1 MVLIDTK
8 RSNVEKDDTGE
19 IKAYTL
25 SVMMLEPVVESNL
38 YYIKR
43 NIQWR
48 IESGYPVTKIPSNFG
63 LKDSNDN
70 TDMLVKY
77 LFGTINE
84 LKDGEEA
91 KRIECLS
98 EELSVEYTPN
108 VDEYF
113 ATARHIYLNLTE
125 PSIKFTLK

>member
-8 RSNVEKDDTGE
+8 RIDVEKDDNGKV
-19 IKAYTL
+19 KAYTL
-25 SVMMLEPVVESNL
+25 SVMMLETVAESNQ

-63 LKDSNDN
+63 LKNSNDN

-77 LFGTINE
+77 LFSKINE

-98 EELSVEYTPN
+98 EKVSVEYTHN

-113 ATARHIYLNLTE
+113 ATAKHLYLNLSE
-125 PSIKFTLK
+125 AYSIIKH

>member
-8 RSNVEKDDTGE
+8 RRDVEKDDNGKV
-19 IKAYTL
+19 KAYTL
-25 SVMMLEPVVESNL
+25 SVMMLEPVAESNQ

-63 LKDSNDN
+63 LKNSNDN

-77 LFGTINE
+77 LFGKINE

-98 EELSVEYTPN
+98 EKVSVEYTPN

-113 ATARHIYLNLTE
+113 ATANHIYLNLTE
-125 PSIKFTLK
+125 AYNIIKH